1 MALTIN
7 EGLTLLKSLKQRHGE
22 LVGLQRQCGKKSTH
36 YYSDSPIV
44 DEPTY
49 DIKDLDKKIG
59 HLAREIRSLDSAIK
73 ATNAVVQIH
82 GYEEPSDTIWEGP
95 A

>member
-1 MALTIN
+1 MTIN
-7 EGLTLLKSLKQRHGE
+7 EGLTLLKAMKQRHGE

-59 HLAREIRSLDSAIK
+59 RLAREIRHLDSAIK
-73 ATNAVVQIH
+73 KQNAITEIE
-82 GYEEPSDTIWEGP
+82 GYNDPAEDIWDGP
-95 A
+95 Q